1 MKHAGFIPLL
11 AAVALTCT
19 YAAPGVADRIT
30 VDGTTYENVV
40 VREGASLYYV
50 LLPEEGRTFSVSKDK
65 AGPDAVSISADRAER
80 RRLEDNWA
88 ANRSNNQLSD
98 PARRKAL
105 ASTLPVDEP
114 DEPVLPARLV
124 PVSSAEDPVTD
135 GYVPRLKLR
144 DVPLKN
150 ALDAVLRPL
159 NLAYRVEDDYIYIS
173 SPQRLR
179 HEASGRLTTR
189 TFNVNGFGDTLPKV
203 VVRNQGG
210 FAGGFGGQGLG
221 GGLGGVGGG
230 LGGGGLGGFGGG
242 FGGGLGGGLGGVGG
256 GLGGG
261 LGGAGGG
268 LGGGIGVTAP
278 TFSNISDLFRNI
290 DDRFVGETPAVIGLS
305 NAYQGPPAAAKYGG
319 RFMPGYPGGPQR
331 QAGAM
336 AAPGVNGRG
345 AQGR

>member
-1 MKHAGFIPLL
+1 MKHAGIFRLL
-11 AAVALTCT
+11 AAAAITCA
-19 YAAPGVADRIT
+19 YAVPGAADRIT
-30 VDGTTYENVV
+30 VDGVTHDNVV
-40 VREGASLYYV
+40 VREGASRYYV
-50 LLPEEGRTFSVSKDK
+50 LLPEEGRTFSVSKDTV
-65 AGPDAVSISADRAER
+65 GPDAVAISGDRAER
-80 RRLEDNWA
+80 RRIEDEWA
-88 ANRSNNQLSD
+88 ANRAKRQMSD
-98 PARRKAL
+98 PEIRRSL
-105 ASTLPVDEP
+105 ADTLPVEEP
-114 DEPVLPARLV
+114 AKPVLPQRLT
-124 PVSSAEDPVTD
+124 PPTTAEDPVTD

-144 DVPLKN
+144 DVPLKH
-150 ALDAVLRPL
+150 ALDATLRPL

-179 HEASGRLTTR
+179 REASGRLTTR
-189 TFNVNGFGDTLPKV
+189 AFNVNRFGDTLPKV

-210 FAGGFGGQGLG
+210 FTGGFGGQGLG
-221 GGLGGVGGG
+221 GGFGGFGGA
-230 LGGGGLGGFGGG
+230 GGGLGGF
-242 FGGGLGGGLGGVGG
+242 GGGLGGVGG

-268 LGGGIGVTAP
+268 LGGGIGITAP

-305 NAYQGPPAAAKYGG
+305 NSYQGPPAASRYGG
-319 RFMPGYPGGPQR
+319 RYMPGYPGGPQR